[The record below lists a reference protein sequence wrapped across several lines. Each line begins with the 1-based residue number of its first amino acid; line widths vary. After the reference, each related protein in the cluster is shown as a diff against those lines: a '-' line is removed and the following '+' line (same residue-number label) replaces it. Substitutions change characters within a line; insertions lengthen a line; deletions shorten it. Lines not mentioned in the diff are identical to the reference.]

1 MRNAGRDLEAYKCH
15 AANSSEL
22 SGKVSPLKNPS
33 VATWELFSL
42 SRQGNTI
49 HKGLSFL
56 MRKN

>member
-22 SGKVSPLKNPS
+22 SGKVSRLRNLS

-42 SRQGNTI
+42 SRQNNTI
-49 HKGLSFL
+49 HKGSVFL
-56 MRKN
+56 NV